1 MLPNAT
7 SSSASTK
14 KGESETSVMSAAVP
28 KGDRT
33 NKSVDVTFPVDP
45 HAAKVLCDPRNRKA
59 IGRLVSRV
67 LRRGSGPSSL
77 ARALAEIKAEARAA
91 GLTDGEIE
99 AELDAHNVERRSR
112 RNKPS

>member
-1 MLPNAT
+1 
-7 SSSASTK
+7 
-14 KGESETSVMSAAVP
+14 MSAAVP

-33 NKSVDVTFPVDP
+33 NKSVDVTIPVDS
-45 HAAKVLCDPRNRKA
+45 HAATVLRDPRNRKA

-99 AELDAHNVERRSR
+99 AELDANNAERRSR
-112 RNKPS
+112 RNEPS

>member
-14 KGESETSVMSAAVP
+14 KGESETSVMSAAAP

-33 NKSVDVTFPVDP
+33 NKSVDVAIPVDS
-45 HAAKVLCDPRNRKA
+45 HAATVLRDPRNRKA

-99 AELDAHNVERRSR
+99 ARIGRAQRG
-112 RNKPS
+112 